1 MKKIFLLLV
10 IISSFLMP
18 PFFVVA
24 ESIDRFDTIE
34 EALSAANSEIKEE
47 YSTINY
53 DYFLIKN
60 LNNKAIEENMY
71 FDRTLFVYGEK
82 NGFNASSG
90 HYRYLGETM
99 AGEPFS
105 NIFHPLDVW
114 GGGTLEDYR
123 WIQFPWENFKVATPN
138 VFNGNPEYLDSM
150 KKGLELYNP
159 DLYNPGDNTDWS
171 KYVQILQPPTHYTW
185 GMGRMWNT
193 GKKTN
198 PDTSRIYYKTV
209 PMAPF
214 YLVEELEPIIETPD
228 LYVKSIEP
236 STTVTEPGKTYNATV
251 TYGLKDYTE
260 TVKAKLGLTHNGYS
274 VSGIDGQEIKF
285 QPWEEK
291 TLEFTFTG
299 QKDKSSIIEAKI
311 WPVSLTD
318 DKNWNNNSKK
328 VIMPLKEKIDLSV
341 KMAYA
346 PEFIDYGEK
355 NSLEADIRSNSKNNI
370 ETKVIWRVNGKIVK
384 KYTVTI
390 RPNKTLSNGI
400 DYTPPSSAKDGDTYT
415 ISVEV
420 NPDHNQ
426 PANESTWSNN
436 KSQTKV
442 EVFKDEREDSGLG
455 PSIIIE

>member
-1 MKKIFLLLV
+1 MKKALIILFIVLLLR
-10 IISSFLMP
+10 IIAFADYP
-18 PFFVVA
+18 KTA
-24 ESIDRFDTIE
+24 E
-34 EALSAANSEIKEE
+34 EAV
-47 YSTINY
+47 
-53 DYFLIKN
+53 
-60 LNNKAIEENMY
+60 NKANEEIGYMFYDINLVNKTIWNDY
-71 FDRTLFVYGEK
+71 YVLVYGTPHGNKRGSE
-82 NGFNASSG
+82 
-90 HYRYLGETM
+90 YRYLGITPEGTKF
-99 AGEPFS
+99 ANPKYPDDDPASTVINNWNWVDPVEERIIDFSGVFDLNQDYEPL
-105 NIFHPLDVW
+105 IREA
-114 GGGTLEDYR
+114 LENKYGYL
-123 WIQFPWENFKVATPN
+123 FNENDTREWYKIAH
-138 VFNGNPEYLDSM
+138 
-150 KKGLELYNP
+150 
-159 DLYNPGDNTDWS
+159 
-171 KYVQILQPPTHYTW
+171 ILQPPTKYTP
-185 GMGRMWNT
+185 GVGRLWHLWDKDKDGVKET
-193 GKKTN
+193 WYITFVIPAEIQQ
-198 PDTSRIYYKTV
+198 PDE
-209 PMAPF
+209 A
-214 YLVEELEPIIETPD
+214 PIIETPD